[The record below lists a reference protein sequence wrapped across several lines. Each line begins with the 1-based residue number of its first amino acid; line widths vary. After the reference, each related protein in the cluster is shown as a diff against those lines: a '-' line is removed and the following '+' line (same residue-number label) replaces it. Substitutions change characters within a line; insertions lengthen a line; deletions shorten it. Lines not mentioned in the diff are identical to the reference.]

1 MVRTSQAVCKPYSS
15 TVWPKAIVL
24 LLLVRSHTLFHHLII
39 IKELFITLI
48 GNQNGGDG
56 FFSFEYGLQVFD
68 LCADQ
73 ICRLMEKPNMN
84 KGKSLLCIYH
94 YIEGCMPVL
103 VSVYLQCHN
112 L

>member
-1 MVRTSQAVCKPYSS
+1 M
-15 TVWPKAIVL
+15 
-24 LLLVRSHTLFHHLII
+24 
-39 IKELFITLI
+39 LI

-84 KGKSLLCIYH
+84 KGKAYVTVHQSLH
-94 YIEGCMPVL
+94 
-103 VSVYLQCHN
+103 
-112 L
+112 